1 MAGPRNCQRSIIRKG
16 HKTRRQKHKIILGL
30 FVAFVVPFVYLARM
44 EIKRINTP
52 DAPQPAGHYSQAT
65 VYNGLVFV
73 AGQLSI
79 DPKTGEKKLGGIE
92 EQTELALSN
101 VHAILKAAGS
111 DWDRVLKMNI
121 SVADINLWEGVNKV
135 YARVLGE
142 NRPARAVIPCGPLHY
157 GFLIEIEAVAATD
170 M

>member
-1 MAGPRNCQRSIIRKG
+1 
-16 HKTRRQKHKIILGL
+16 
-30 FVAFVVPFVYLARM
+30 M

-52 DAPQPAGHYSQAT
+52 NAPKAGGHYSQAT

-79 DPKTGEKKLGGIE
+79 DPATGEKKLGSIE
-92 EQTELALSN
+92 EQTEQALAN

-111 DWDRVLKMNI
+111 DWDRVLKVNI
-121 SVADINLWEGVNKV
+121 SVAGIELWEAVNKV

-142 NRPARAVIPCGPLHY
+142 NRPARAVIPCGELHY

-170 M
+170 LE